1 MAHTFRPPI
10 LSHRITRIMHFL
22 LGGILALAAGRLAS
36 AYPLHQQAPFFN
48 HSGSDIKYNGL
59 ELDLSNPAQGIWNL
73 GCKGNTTHQLKL
85 PLTWTNASQDLS
97 GNHLPTERS
106 ASGTLEWSLSNAN
119 KSIVVPALFPSHAH
133 LDLIKAGVI
142 SETSIGLN
150 EGAFRWVFADTWT
163 YTASLQP
170 LMHDLKSWDSFV
182 LYFQG
187 LDTIANI
194 SLGGKPVGSVDNQF
208 RQWIFDNITDTI
220 KGLHQ
225 AENKNLTL
233 TFHPAFDYATH
244 ESTKEP
250 PYPDDGHV
258 ESGAAVY
265 NYPYPFRNFIRK
277 TQSDFGWD
285 WVSERVS

>member
-1 MAHTFRPPI
+1 MQFV
-10 LSHRITRIMHFL
+10 
-22 LGGILALAAGRLAS
+22 LGSVLALAVGRLAS
-36 AYPLHQQAPFFN
+36 AYPLHQQTPFFN
-48 HSGSDIKYNGL
+48 DSGSDIKYNGL

-73 GCKGNTTHQLKL
+73 GSKGKTTHQLKL
-85 PLTWTNASQDLS
+85 PLTWSNASQDLS
-97 GNHLPTERS
+97 GDHLPTEES
-106 ASGTLEWSLSNAN
+106 AIGNLEWSLSNAN

-142 SETSIGLN
+142 PETSIGLN
-150 EGAFRWVFADTWT
+150 EGTFRWVFADTWT

-170 LMHDLKSWDSFV
+170 LLDDVKSWDSFV

-208 RQWIFDNITDTI
+208 RQWIFDNITETI
-220 KGLHQ
+220 KSLDHSD
-225 AENKNLTL
+225 NKNLTL
-233 TFHPAFDYATH
+233 TFHPAFDYVKQ

-250 PYPDDGHV
+250 PYPDNGQV
-258 ESGAAVY
+258 PSGAATF
-265 NYPYPFRNFIRK
+265 NFPYPFRNFIRK

-285 WVSERVS
+285 WVSGDVGGAFT